1 MTRNKTLDM
10 VYIAMG
16 AVVITICSWISIP
29 MPVPF
34 TMQTFAVFSVVGLL
48 GGKRGTAAIIV
59 YILLGTIGIPVFAG
73 FTSGIGILLGTTG
86 GYIVG
91 FVGTALLM
99 WRMEKISG
107 NRSVIL
113 AGSMLL
119 GLFVCYLFGTVWF
132 MEVYGKTMGSV
143 GLATVLGWCVL
154 PFIIPDLIKIALAVV
169 LTRRLSRYVL

>member
-1 MTRNKTLDM
+1 MTKNKTLDM

-16 AVVITICSWISIP
+16 AVVIAICSWISIP

-48 GGKRGTAAIIV
+48 GGKRGTASIIV
-59 YILLGTIGIPVFAG
+59 YILLGAIGLPVFSG
-73 FTSGIGILLGTTG
+73 FTSGIGVLLGTTG

-91 FVGTALLM
+91 FAGTALLM
-99 WRMEKISG
+99 WGMEKISG

-119 GLFVCYLFGTVWF
+119 GLLVCYLFGTVWF

-154 PFIIPDLIKIALAVV
+154 PFVIPDLIKIALAVV

>member
-1 MTRNKTLDM
+1 MTKNKTLDM

-16 AVVITICSWISIP
+16 AVVIAICSWISIP
-29 MPVPF
+29 MPVSF

-48 GGKRGTAAIIV
+48 GGKRGTASIIV
-59 YILLGTIGIPVFAG
+59 YILLGAIGLPVFSG
-73 FTSGIGILLGTTG
+73 FTSGIGVLLGTTG

-91 FVGTALLM
+91 FAGTALLM
-99 WRMEKISG
+99 WGMEKISG

-119 GLFVCYLFGTVWF
+119 GLLVCYLFGTVWF

-154 PFIIPDLIKIALAVV
+154 PFVIPDLIKIALAVV

>member
-1 MTRNKTLDM
+1 MTKNKTLDM

-16 AVVITICSWISIP
+16 AVVIAICSWISIP

-34 TMQTFAVFSVVGLL
+34 TMQTFAIFSVVGLL
-48 GGKRGTAAIIV
+48 GGKRGTASIIV
-59 YILLGTIGIPVFAG
+59 YILLGAIGLPVFSG
-73 FTSGIGILLGTTG
+73 FTSGIGVLLGTTG

-91 FVGTALLM
+91 FAGTALLM
-99 WRMEKISG
+99 WGMEKISG

-119 GLFVCYLFGTVWF
+119 GLLVCYLFGTVWF

-154 PFIIPDLIKIALAVV
+154 PFVIPDLIKIALAVV